1 MGERCVI
8 TNQKQGQEDDD
19 DDDAWCVVGLV
30 MVITDENSK

>member
-30 MVITDENSK
+30 MVITDEYSK